1 MEIAIK
7 EILTEKA
14 LNIRKKIIKMLAKAG
29 SGHPGGSLS
38 MVEIL
43 VTLYFGEILKYR
55 EEDPL
60 WEERDRLILS
70 KGHGVPAL
78 YAIWSEIGWIPEHML
93 WTLRKLNSPLQ
104 GHPDRRKLPLLEI
117 SSGSLG
123 QGLSVGIGMA
133 LAGKMDKRDYR
144 VYVIMGDG
152 EMDEGQV
159 WEGAMFAN
167 FHKLNNLTVIV
178 DYNKFQLDGP
188 IREILDFS
196 PLDEKW
202 RSFGWEVFEVDGH
215 SFEELKEVLG
225 RVKDNNFEKPQCI
238 IAHTTKGKGISF
250 MENNN
255 SFHGKAPTKEQ
266 AIEALKELGEESPEI

>member
-1 MEIAIK
+1 MK
-7 EILTEKA
+7 EIFTEKA
-14 LNIRKKIIKMLAKAG
+14 FNVRRKIIKMIAKAG

-38 MVEIL
+38 IVEIL
-43 VTLYFGEILKYR
+43 VTLYFADILRYR
-55 EEDPL
+55 EEDPF
-60 WEERDRLILS
+60 WSERDRLILS

-78 YAIWSEIGWIPEHML
+78 YAVWSEIGWIPEHML
-93 WTLRKLNSPLQ
+93 WTLRKLGSPLQ
-104 GHPDRRKLPLLEI
+104 GHPDRRKLPFLEI

-133 LAGKMDKRDYR
+133 LAGKIDKKNYR

-152 EMDEGQV
+152 EMEEGQV
-159 WEGAMFAN
+159 WEGAMFAS

-188 IREILDFS
+188 IKEILDFS

-202 RSFGWEVFEVDGH
+202 ISFGWEVFEVDGH
-215 SFEELKEVLG
+215 SFEELKDVFDK
-225 RVKDNNFEKPQCI
+225 VKNNGFEKPQCI
-238 IAHTTKGKGISF
+238 IAHTVKGKGVSF

-255 SFHGKAPTKEQ
+255 DFHGKAPKIEE
-266 AIEALKELGEESPEI
+266 AIEALKELGEENPEI

>member
-1 MEIAIK
+1 MEISLK

-14 LNIRKKIIKMLAKAG
+14 LKVRRKIIRMLAKAG

-43 VTLYFGEILKYR
+43 VTLYFADILRYR
-55 EEDPL
+55 EEDPF
-60 WEERDRLILS
+60 WPERDRVVLS

-78 YAIWSEIGWIPEHML
+78 YAVWSEIGWIPEHML
-93 WTLRKLNSPLQ
+93 WTLRKINSPLQ
-104 GHPDRRKLPLLEI
+104 GHPDRRKLPILEI

-133 LAGKMDKRDYR
+133 LAGKMDKKDYR

-167 FHKLNNLTVIV
+167 FHRLNNLTVIV
-178 DYNKFQLDGP
+178 DYNKFQLDGA
-188 IREILDFS
+188 IEEILDFS

-215 SFEELKEVLG
+215 SFDELKDVFEK
-225 RVKDNNFEKPQCI
+225 VKNNNFEKPQCI
-238 IAHTTKGKGISF
+238 IAHTVKGKGVSF

-255 SFHGKAPTKEQ
+255 AFHGKAPTKEQ
-266 AIEALKELGEESPEI
+266 AIEALKELGEENPEI

>member
-1 MEIAIK
+1 MEISLK

-14 LNIRKKIIKMLAKAG
+14 LKVRRKIIRMLAKAG

-43 VTLYFGEILKYR
+43 VTLYFADILRYR
-55 EEDPL
+55 EEDPF
-60 WEERDRLILS
+60 WSERDRLVLS

-78 YAIWSEIGWIPEHML
+78 YAVWSEIGWIPEHML
-93 WTLRKLNSPLQ
+93 WTLRKINSPLQ
-104 GHPDRRKLPLLEI
+104 GHPDRRKLPILEI

-133 LAGKMDKRDYR
+133 LAGKLDKKDYR

-159 WEGAMFAN
+159 WEGAMFAD
-167 FHKLNNLTVIV
+167 FHRLNNLTVIV
-178 DYNKFQLDGP
+178 DYNKFQLDGA
-188 IREILDFS
+188 IEEILDFS

-215 SFEELKEVLG
+215 SFDELKDVFEK
-225 RVKDNNFEKPQCI
+225 VKNNSFEKPQCI
-238 IAHTTKGKGISF
+238 IAHTVKGKGVSF

-255 SFHGKAPTKEQ
+255 AFHGKAPTKEQ
-266 AIEALKELGEESPEI
+266 AIEALKELGEENPEI

>member
-1 MEIAIK
+1 MEISLK

-14 LNIRKKIIKMLAKAG
+14 LNVRRKIIKMLAKAG

-43 VTLYFGEILKYR
+43 VTLYFADILRYR
-55 EEDPL
+55 EEDPF
-60 WEERDRLILS
+60 WSERDRVVLS

-78 YAIWSEIGWIPEHML
+78 YAVWSEIGWIPEHML
-93 WTLRKLNSPLQ
+93 WTLRKINSPLQ
-104 GHPDRRKLPLLEI
+104 GHPDRRKLPILEI

-133 LAGKMDKRDYR
+133 IAGKMDKKDYR

-178 DYNKFQLDGP
+178 DYNKFQLDGA
-188 IREILDFS
+188 IKEILDFS

-215 SFEELKEVLG
+215 SFDELKNVFEK
-225 RVKDNNFEKPQCI
+225 VKNNSFEKPQCI
-238 IAHTTKGKGISF
+238 IAHTVKGKGVSF

-255 SFHGKAPTKEQ
+255 AFHGKAPTKEQ
-266 AIEALKELGEESPEI
+266 AIKALKELGEENPEI